1 MYNYQDI
8 ERISGVKSKI
18 TKRILKQQ
26 KMSNKSY
33 FSDRDVKIIINEV
46 EKYEL
51 RQMCLQLFLITI
63 VVLFLINLYM

>member
-46 EKYEL
+46 EKYER
-51 RQMCLQLFLITI
+51 RQMCVQLFLITM

>member
-33 FSDRDVKIIINEV
+33 FNDRDVKIIINEV
-46 EKYEL
+46 EKYER
-51 RQMCLQLFLITI
+51 RQMCLQLFLFTM